1 MKENN
6 LVDMIRSAFSQ
17 DEEEF
22 RSSFDLEMKDRLA
35 GKFAEKHVEIAR
47 DVLSPLEKEGDEHQ
61 SNDT

>member
-47 DVLSPLEKEGDEHQ
+47 DVLSPTEKEGDEHP

>member
-6 LVDMIRSAFSQ
+6 LYDMIRSAFNT
-17 DEEEF
+17 DEEGF
-22 RSSFDLEMKDRLA
+22 KSFFDDEMKDRLA

-47 DVLSPLEKEGDEHQ
+47 DVLTQDEIEADEHQ